1 MRIDLDGR
9 SAAIIGRETAVIRAA
24 AAALAANGAA
34 TRHHDL
40 AAGMPAPPDVLV
52 VGHALE
58 PDAAP
63 DDHRALI
70 SATERLGE
78 AMAVRGSGRVIVL
91 TTAMGLLPA
100 RRHGA
105 HAVAS
110 AAVVA
115 AMRGL
120 AMRLGPSLQVNAVG
134 AGAIAGETEAIAGE
148 AEASLAAGSEA
159 MLSHVAL
166 GQPGTI
172 ADIVNAVLF
181 LADPMNSYMTGQLL
195 VVDGGWSAGYG
206 RNF

>member
-58 PDAAP
+58 PEAAP

-70 SATERLGE
+70 SATDRLGE
-78 AMAVRGSGRVIVL
+78 AMAERGSGRVIVL

-105 HAVAS
+105 HAVAA

-134 AGAIAGETEAIAGE
+134 AGAIAGE